1 MDNLFTKRAK
11 EVLKIA
17 QKEAKY
23 FKQRSVGSEHLLLA
37 LVIESKGIAG
47 KQLRKFKTDEKE
59 IREEIKILTGYGSV
73 RNYPEGSYL
82 PYSPRTRQILSF
94 AANEAKRLNT
104 EHIGTE
110 HLLLGLLRDRDIL
123 ASQILVNLGLNLSK
137 LRTVLMSHLGTGEPL
152 SRPPLLSIL
161 ETISYESESSANFS
175 SKTPTLDGLARD
187 LTMLARK
194 GDLDPVI
201 GRDDEIRRVMQILSR
216 RTKNNPVLVG
226 DPGVGKTSIAE
237 GIAERIVSGDV
248 PKEMLNQRMM
258 VLDMGS
264 LVAGTKYRGEF
275 EERLKKVIEEIYE
288 DKAIILF
295 IDELHTLIGAGG
307 SEGSIDASN
316 ILKPAL
322 ARGELQIIGATTLDE
337 YQKYIEKDSAL
348 ERRFARV
355 FIEESTEEEAI
366 DILSGLRSRYEDY
379 HGVRITYE
387 ALRAAVS
394 LSARYINN
402 RQLPDKAIDIMDE
415 ASARVRLDNLVV
427 PEGLFEFRNQLA
439 ELEKDKRIAVYE
451 GDFALVAKLRLEERR
466 LRLKLR
472 KLEKKQVNQI
482 NRNLFVNES
491 DIAEVVSQWTGVPLR
506 QLAKKESER
515 LLRLEEILHA
525 RVVGQN
531 KAVIAISKAIRRARS
546 GLKDPFRPI
555 GSFMF
560 MGPTGVGKTEL
571 ARALAEAVFGSKEA
585 MIRVDMGEF
594 MEKQNMSR
602 LIGSPPGYVGYEEGG
617 QLTEKVRQRPYS
629 VILLDE
635 VEKAHI
641 DVFNLLLQVFDDG
654 YLTDAKGRKVDFRNT
669 ILIMTSNIGSTTLR
683 EEKSVGFNKKDI
695 SQDHEK
701 MEKIVLDELK
711 KAFRPEF
718 LNRIDE
724 TVVFRSLEREEIR
737 DIVKIMSKEIIT
749 RLKKQ
754 GICLKITAS
763 AVDLIGKVGFDPE
776 YGARPIRRTL
786 RYEVEDRLS
795 EALLSGEFELGDHV
809 TIGTKKGQIT
819 LTVKRMNEEGVKE
832 DCPDMTAV

>member
-11 EVLKIA
+11 EVLRIA

-37 LVIESKGIAG
+37 LVIEPKGIAG
-47 KQLRKFKTDEKE
+47 RSLRKFRIDEDE

-82 PYSPRTRQILSF
+82 PYSPRTRQVLNF

-110 HLLLGLLRDRDIL
+110 HLLLGLIRDRDIL
-123 ASQILVNLGLNLSK
+123 ASRILVNLGINLSK
-137 LRTVLMSHLGTGEPL
+137 LRTLLMSRFGTGEPL

-161 ETISYESESSANFS
+161 ETISYESEDSASYSSR
-175 SKTPTLDGLARD
+175 TPTLDGLARD

-194 GDLDPVI
+194 GELDPVI
-201 GRDDEIRRVMQILSR
+201 GRDDEIKRVLQILSR

-226 DPGVGKTSIAE
+226 EPGVGKTSIAE
-237 GIAERIVSGDV
+237 GIAERIVVGDV
-248 PKEMLNQRMM
+248 PKEMLNQRVM

-275 EERLKKVIEEIYE
+275 EERFKKVIDEIYE
-288 DKAIILF
+288 DRAIILF

-322 ARGELQIIGATTLDE
+322 ARGELQTIGATTLDE

-355 FIEESTEEEAI
+355 FIEEPTEEGAI
-366 DILSGLRSRYEDY
+366 EILDGLRSRYEDH
-379 HGVRITYE
+379 HGVKITDE
-387 ALRAAVS
+387 ALQAAVS
-394 LSARYINN
+394 LSTRYINN

-415 ASARVRLDNLVV
+415 ASARVRLDNLVA
-427 PEGLFEFRNQLA
+427 PEGLFELRNQLV
-439 ELEKDKRIAVYE
+439 ELEKNKRMAVYE
-451 GDFALVAKLRLEERR
+451 GDFALVAKFRLKEKKV
-466 LRLKLR
+466 RLKLQR
-472 KLEKKQVNQI
+472 LESLEKKQVN
-482 NRNLFVNES
+482 RDLFVNES
-491 DIAEVVSQWTGVPLR
+491 DIAEVVSQWTGVPLK
-506 QLAKKESER
+506 QLAKKESDR
-515 LLRLEEILHA
+515 LLKLEDILHA

-571 ARALAEAVFGSKEA
+571 ARTLAEAIFGSEEA
-585 MIRVDMGEF
+585 MIRVDMSEF
-594 MEKQNMSR
+594 MEKQSISR

-617 QLTEKVRQRPYS
+617 QLTEKIRQKPYS

-635 VEKAHI
+635 VEKAHM

-669 ILIMTSNIGSTTLR
+669 ILIMTSNIGATALR
-683 EEKSVGFNKKDI
+683 EEKSVGFNKKDVL
-695 SQDHEK
+695 QDYEK
-701 MEKIVLDELK
+701 MKETVLDELRK
-711 KAFRPEF
+711 TFQPEF

-737 DIVKIMSKEIIT
+737 EIVKIMSKKIIK

-754 GICLKITAS
+754 GIRLKITAS
-763 AVDLIGKVGFDPE
+763 AIDLIGKVGFDPE
-776 YGARPIRRTL
+776 YGARPIRRAL
-786 RYEVEDRLS
+786 QHEVEDRLS

-819 LTVKRMNEEGVKE
+819 LTVKRVNEDDAKE
-832 DCPDMTAV
+832 DSSDMAAV